1 MQNRFRSVKILEEV
15 IGYFIHHK
23 IDHMDIQF
31 FADDAKMDIT
41 VSGASDSPP
50 IDLENLENLL
60 NEPRKPEYEEYYWS
74 LLGATGKRQE
84 LRLLGSLVDSGSAR
98 FENGV
103 LIVNVK
109 RTY

>member
-31 FADDAKMDIT
+31 FADDEKMDIT
-41 VSGASDSPP
+41 VSGTSDTPP
-50 IDLENLENLL
+50 KDLDNLENLL

-74 LLGATGKRQE
+74 LLGASGKRQE
-84 LRLLGSLVDSGSAR
+84 LRLLGSLVDSGNAK
-98 FENGV
+98 FNDGI
-103 LIVNVK
+103 LTVNVK